1 MEFNNNSWESGV
13 KFVEEKRPRKFFKIV
28 GLLLVIFFSAS
39 IGGVIGGYYVKKSYS
54 DIIIGQNGANKTSS
68 NLDNLSNNTETA
80 DLPKNS
86 ITKVAEIVGPAV
98 VGINNNIKTLRGV
111 VAQGS
116 GSGIIFDSSGYIVTN
131 NHVIEGA
138 SSITVTLPGNDKPI
152 PATLIGS
159 DSKTDLAVIK
169 INADN
174 LPAAKFGDSSKVR
187 VGDLAIA
194 IGNPLGQEFA
204 GSVTVGYISAVNRVI
219 NYDNKQLK
227 LLQTDAAINEGN
239 SGGALVNEA
248 AEVIGINTLKNLGAE
263 GMGFAIPINEAKP
276 IIEELIKNGYVARPF
291 VGISYQFIDEDYSKA
306 LNVPV
311 GAQIQQVVVGSGAEE
326 AGIKPGDIL
335 VAFDG
340 QKLKDIN
347 TLPDILK
354 NHKIGDTVEAKI
366 WRNGNYITLKVKLKD
381 SRGQ

>member
-54 DIIIGQNGANKTSS
+54 DIIIGQNNTNKNTN
-68 NLDNLSNNTETA
+68 NLNNLSNDTETA
-80 DLPKNS
+80 NLPKNS

-98 VGINNNIKTLRGV
+98 VGINNNIRTFRGV

-169 INADN
+169 INANN

-219 NYDNKQLK
+219 NFDNKQLK

-291 VGISYQFIDEDYSKA
+291 VGISYQFVDEERAKIY
-306 LNVPV
+306 NTPV

-340 QKLKDIN
+340 QELKNIDTLPEILKD
-347 TLPDILK
+347 
-354 NHKIGDTVEAKI
+354 HKIGDIVDAKI
-366 WRNGNYITLKVKLKD
+366 WRNGSYLTLKIKLKD